1 MLKIKDNIDLKILE
15 NYGFKESKE
24 TYDYWDGIRR
34 IIIYKNDKRIS
45 FNSMINKFYDIL
57 YDLIKDELIEKT
69 LLKHHKAEIKTK
81 AMLEKENKELK
92 EKNASL
98 QKEIKLM
105 KSININDNYISK
117 DKIREHL
124 KRFEE
129 IEKEF
134 IFIDN
139 KSTAREINKALIEFS
154 KRLLE
159 E

>member
-1 MLKIKDNIDLKILE
+1 MTEEEKKELQELIDLLYTG
-15 NYGFKESKE
+15 NLSQYG
-24 TYDYWDGIRR
+24 
-34 IIIYKNDKRIS
+34 KR
-45 FNSMINKFYDIL
+45 
-57 YDLIKDELIEKT
+57 E
-69 LLKHHKAEIKTK
+69 
-81 AMLEKENKELK
+81 LEKYIDMQQKEIKELK

-105 KSININDNYISK
+105 KSININENYISK
-117 DKIREHL
+117 DKIRKHL

>member
-1 MLKIKDNIDLKILE
+1 MQSEEEKKAIEYIQ
-15 NYGFKESKE
+15 
-24 TYDYWDGIRR
+24 
-34 IIIYKNDKRIS
+34 KRQNFMKSEPKCITD
-45 FNSMINKFYDIL
+45 FEKHIDIL
-57 YDLIKDELIEKT
+57 LNLIKRQQKEIE
-69 LLKHHKAEIKTK
+69 
-81 AMLEKENKELK
+81 ELK

-98 QKEIKLM
+98 KKEIKLM

-124 KRFEE
+124 KKFEE